1 MTSSTSSSASPQPVD
16 WLVAVVA
23 QRALLDDRLPSYL
36 ALLTE
41 SGFIIQ
47 QQTHLL
53 LSSSDAPLLLDQGVE
68 DDAAV
73 FAVDLPAC
81 VLLLQRV
88 DAYKAFDSLRE
99 QLDFVYGSRT
109 RWQALRDRQHF
120 FPVRPT
126 LERAL
131 LVIKP
136 GYTQDDYAA
145 VIDALE
151 HSSFVILGK
160 AGKVSETLL
169 SNSAAPCCHCD
180 VLFTSHPLS
189 CLLLL
194 CRS

>member
-1 MTSSTSSSASPQPVD
+1 MTSATPPSVSPQPVD
-16 WLVAVVA
+16 WLVAVIA
-23 QRALLDDRLPSYL
+23 QRPLLDDRLPSYL

-47 QQTHLL
+47 QQTHVLL
-53 LSSSDAPLLLDQGVE
+53 TSADTPLLLDQGVE

-81 VLLLQRV
+81 ILLLQRV
-88 DAYKAFDSLRE
+88 EAYAVFDSLRE

-131 LVIKP
+131 LVIRP
-136 GYTQDDYAA
+136 GYSQDDYAA

-151 HSSFVILGK
+151 QSSFVILGK
-160 AGKVSETLL
+160 TGKVS
-169 SNSAAPCCHCD
+169 
-180 VLFTSHPLS
+180 
-189 CLLLL
+189 
-194 CRS
+194 